1 MIVVHDEIQ
10 SYAHNRR
17 VLKNVIKRSSY
28 PKVEIGFDFAKVTNR
43 KAVTYIYFEP
53 NKIEELQKEIKDFQL
68 LCLRF
73 CEVV

>member
-1 MIVVHDEIQ
+1 MIVIYDEIQ
-10 SYAHNRR
+10 SYAHNMRC
-17 VLKNVIKRSSY
+17 LKNVIKRSFY
-28 PKVEIGFDFAKVTNR
+28 PKVEIGFDFVKVTNR

-53 NKIEELQKEIKDFQL
+53 SKIEELQKEIKDFQL